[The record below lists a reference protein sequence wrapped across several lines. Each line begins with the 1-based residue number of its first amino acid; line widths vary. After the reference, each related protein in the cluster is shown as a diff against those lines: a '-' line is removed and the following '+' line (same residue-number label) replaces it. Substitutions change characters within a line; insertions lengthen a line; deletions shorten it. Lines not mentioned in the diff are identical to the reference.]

1 MSVEPEIPHEE
12 VRTKVW
18 DPFGT
23 GCLRRLEIDLITPS
37 PGFEAAAIDRYVH
50 FCPIRR
56 HIIAPAETDMQD
68 RRVVAVNVPGPIAV
82 VRIGVQD
89 GHTAQS
95 MNLPEPLDGNRDIVE
110 TAIPAEEVASG
121 VVTSCADE
129 GEGIEKFAKPD
140 PLGCRDH
147 PSDRVARGG
156 SERVLGHRPDK
167 IGRVNFQDQLIGNG
181 LWLEHKDVREGT

>member
-23 GCLRRLEIDLITPS
+23 GCLRRLEIDLITSS

-50 FCPIRR
+50 FCPVRR
-56 HIIAPAETDMQD
+56 HRVAPAKTDMQD
-68 RRVVAVNVPGPIAV
+68 GRGVAVNVSGPVAV

-89 GHTAQS
+89 GHAAQP

-110 TAIPAEEVASG
+110 TAVPAEEVASG
-121 VVTSCADE
+121 VVTSRADE
-129 GEGIEKFAKPD
+129 GKGIEKFAKPD
-140 PLGCRDH
+140 LLGCRDH

-156 SERVLGHRPDK
+156 SKRVLGHRPDE
-167 IGRVNFQDQLIGNG
+167 IWRVNFQDQLIGNRLG
-181 LWLEHKDVREGT
+181 LEHKDMRKSK